1 VDSTQSYITV
11 VEQSI
16 ITQDKP
22 LLKEIIIESSAE
34 QLRNTIAALP
44 INKVSALLSLLEEF
58 IYEDYANTDS
68 YCVWLKEIISRH
80 MGIILSNSQNQTII
94 ARIRKFI

>member
-22 LLKEIIIESSAE
+22 LLKEIIIESTKE
-34 QLRNTIAALP
+34 QLRNTVAALP
-44 INKVSALLSLLEEF
+44 INKVSALLSLL
-58 IYEDYANTDS
+58 
-68 YCVWLKEIISRH
+68 
-80 MGIILSNSQNQTII
+80 
-94 ARIRKFI
+94 

>member
-22 LLKEIIIESSAE
+22 LLKEIIIESSKE
-34 QLRNTIAALP
+34 QLRNTVAALP
-44 INKVSALLSLLEEF
+44 INKVSALLSLLEGF
-58 IYEDYANTDS
+58 IYEDHKNTDS
-68 YCVWLKEIISRH
+68 YCVWLKEMIGRH
-80 MGIILSNSQNQTII
+80 IGIILSNS
-94 ARIRKFI
+94 